1 MDLDGARHGD
11 GVVALTVRPV
21 GTGDEGWV
29 VRFLTRHWGGPL
41 LVTRGRAHRG
51 EQLPGI
57 AALHG
62 ETPLGLA
69 TYRFDGA
76 DCELVSLNSD
86 AEGRGV
92 GTALLSAVEASAR
105 AARCSRLWLI
115 TTNDNTPALRFY
127 QRRGFRLVELHRD
140 AIEASR
146 KLKPEI
152 PRVGR
157 DGIPLR
163 DELELEMLLDD
174 P

>member
-1 MDLDGARHGD
+1 MDGTRQAEGGAG
-11 GVVALTVRPV
+11 LTVRPV
-21 GTGDEGWV
+21 TSSDEGWV

-41 LVTRGRAHRG
+41 LVTRGVAHKG
-51 EQLPGI
+51 ERLPGV

-62 ETPLGLA
+62 DTPLGLA
-69 TYRFDGA
+69 TFRFDGS

-127 QRRGFRLVELHRD
+127 QRRGFHMVALHRD
-140 AIEASR
+140 ALEVSR
-146 KLKPEI
+146 GLKPEI
-152 PRVGR
+152 PPYGR

-163 DELELEMLLDD
+163 DAHGE
-174 P
+174 